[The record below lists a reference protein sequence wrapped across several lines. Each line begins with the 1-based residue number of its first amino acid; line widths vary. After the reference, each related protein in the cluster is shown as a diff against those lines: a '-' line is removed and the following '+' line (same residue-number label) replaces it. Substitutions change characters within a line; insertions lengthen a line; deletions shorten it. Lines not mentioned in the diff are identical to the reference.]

1 MDIQEKIHFPGTDK
15 PGSPWQIYND
25 LIPQIPEDICVKDYC
40 TGYRWAYVEADCG
53 MGIAYAASGGRKGTY
68 RQDMRGMSLKEVAE
82 LSKSWCMEEASIG
95 VAALNAWFNRK
106 EMIESLGGCV
116 ICKTALPDGKRN
128 NNGKKDAFQT
138 WEPVIKAAP
147 TRQKVVAV
155 GHFPHIEDVEEYA
168 DLTVLER
175 RCRDAIDTPDSGC
188 EFELPD
194 ADYAFI
200 TGLTLVNKT
209 YPRLTELVNTGKQTT
224 SIMVGPTVI
233 MSDLLLKDGHTEL
246 AGRIVADIEK
256 AKFAVRADARQT
268 FGEAFAMARL
278 KKQEK

>member
-1 MDIQEKIHFPGTDK
+1 MKTLEKISDFAGK
-15 PGSPWQIYND
+15 WMA
-25 LIPQIPEDICVKDYC
+25 LIALAVAIISMIFSEPVHAAIPTSWVNTLLGIVMF
-40 TGYRWAYVEADCG
+40 G
-53 MGIAYAASGGRKGTY
+53 MGMT
-68 RQDMRGMSLKEVAE
+68 LK
-82 LSKSWCMEEASIG
+82 L
-95 VAALNAWFNRK
+95 
-106 EMIESLGGCV
+106 
-116 ICKTALPDGKRN
+116 D
-128 NNGKKDAFQT
+128 
-138 WEPVIKAAP
+138 
-147 TRQKVVAV
+147 
-155 GHFPHIEDVEEYA
+155 
-168 DLTVLER
+168 
-175 RCRDAIDTPDSGC
+175 DAIDTPDSGC